1 MSLRIM
7 EKITDEERL
16 NAIAVELQSLF
27 IEFENLYKE
36 SIEKMDIM
44 TEEIDE
50 ELSSQE
56 ENK

>member
-1 MSLRIM
+1 MRLCDM
-7 EKITDEERL
+7 EKITNEERL

-27 IEFENLYKE
+27 IEFENLYKG
-36 SIEKMDIM
+36 SIEKMDRM

>member
-1 MSLRIM
+1 MRLCDM
-7 EKITDEERL
+7 EKITNEERL

-27 IEFENLYKE
+27 IEFENIYKE
-36 SIEKMDIM
+36 SIEKMDKM

>member
-1 MSLRIM
+1 M
-7 EKITDEERL
+7 EKITNEERL
-16 NAIAVELQSLF
+16 NTIAAELQSLF

-36 SIEKMDIM
+36 SLEKMDKM
-44 TEEIDE
+44 TEEVNE

>member
-1 MSLRIM
+1 MQ
-7 EKITDEERL
+7 KITDEERL

-27 IEFENLYKE
+27 IEFENIYKE

>member
-50 ELSSQE
+50 ELSTQE

>member
-1 MSLRIM
+1 MRLWGM
-7 EKITDEERL
+7 EKITNEERL
-16 NAIAVELQSLF
+16 NAIVVELQSLF
-27 IEFENLYKE
+27 IEFENLYKG
-36 SIEKMDIM
+36 SIEKMDRM

>member
-1 MSLRIM
+1 MRLCDM
-7 EKITDEERL
+7 EKITNEERL
-16 NAIAVELQSLF
+16 NAIVAELQSLF
-27 IEFENLYKE
+27 IEFENLYKG
-36 SIEKMDIM
+36 SIEKMDRM

>member
-1 MSLRIM
+1 MRLCDM
-7 EKITDEERL
+7 EKITNEERL
-16 NAIAVELQSLF
+16 NAIAVELQRLF
-27 IEFENLYKE
+27 IEFEYLYKE
-36 SIEKMDIM
+36 SIEKMDRM

>member
-1 MSLRIM
+1 MRLLNM
-7 EKITDEERL
+7 EKITNEERL

-36 SIEKMDIM
+36 SIEKMDRM

>member
-1 MSLRIM
+1 M

-36 SIEKMDIM
+36 SIEKMDRM

>member
-1 MSLRIM
+1 MRLWDM
-7 EKITDEERL
+7 EKITNEERL

-27 IEFENLYKE
+27 IEFENLYKG
-36 SIEKMDIM
+36 SIEKMDRM

-56 ENK
+56 ANK

>member
-27 IEFENLYKE
+27 IEFENIYKE

>member
-27 IEFENLYKE
+27 IEFENIYKE
-36 SIEKMDIM
+36 SIEKMDKM

-50 ELSSQE
+50 EFSSKE
-56 ENK
+56 ANK

>member
-1 MSLRIM
+1 MRLWDM
-7 EKITDEERL
+7 EKITNEERL

-36 SIEKMDIM
+36 SIEKMDRM

>member
-1 MSLRIM
+1 MRLWDM
-7 EKITDEERL
+7 EKITNEERL

-27 IEFENLYKE
+27 IEFENLYKG
-36 SIEKMDIM
+36 SIEKMDRM

>member
-27 IEFENLYKE
+27 IEFENIYKE
-36 SIEKMDIM
+36 SIEKMDKM

-56 ENK
+56 ANK

>member
-1 MSLRIM
+1 MRLCDM
-7 EKITDEERL
+7 EKITNEERL

-36 SIEKMDIM
+36 SIEKMDRM

>member
-1 MSLRIM
+1 MRLWDM
-7 EKITDEERL
+7 EKITNEERL
-16 NAIAVELQSLF
+16 NAIVVELQSLF
-27 IEFENLYKE
+27 IEFENLYKG
-36 SIEKMDIM
+36 SIEKMDRM

>member
-1 MSLRIM
+1 MRLWDM
-7 EKITDEERL
+7 EKITNEERL

-27 IEFENLYKE
+27 IEFENIYKE
-36 SIEKMDIM
+36 SIEKMDKM

>member
-1 MSLRIM
+1 MRLCDM
-7 EKITDEERL
+7 EKITNEERL

-27 IEFENLYKE
+27 IEFENIYKE
-36 SIEKMDIM
+36 SIEKMDKM
-44 TEEIDE
+44 TEEINE

>member
-1 MSLRIM
+1 M
-7 EKITDEERL
+7 EKITNEERL
-16 NAIAVELQSLF
+16 NAIVVELQSLF
-27 IEFENLYKE
+27 IEFENLYKG
-36 SIEKMDIM
+36 SIEKMDRM